1 LGKTKRSIG
10 KTLLYYNNGKF
21 LLGIFTGVFSYAT
34 FVKVYNLPFWLNYVI
49 VPAAI
54 VITVVGGY
62 LYDKLGIR
70 QAYDQ
75 EATKYFKVEIK
86 DEQRQV

>member
-1 LGKTKRSIG
+1 MGKIKRRTG

-21 LLGIFTGVFSYAT
+21 LLGVFTGALSYAT
-34 FVKVYNLPFWLNYVI
+34 FVKVYSLPFWLNYVI
-49 VPAAI
+49 VPTAI
-54 VITVVGGY
+54 IITIVGGY

-86 DEQRQV
+86 DENR